1 VSSPGKGLSEFV
13 AEATEILDALSRDL
27 LTLDERRGQ
36 EADPDLVNGIFRA
49 AHSLKGL
56 AGMFGQD
63 RIATLAHASEDLLDR
78 LRLGKV
84 ELSDPVLDAMVES
97 LDVFQAL
104 LSECAR
110 GEATPLVAE
119 RAKELAARLPALAAP
134 QAAVVADLLDGL
146 NLDPQVRAVF
156 TEYEEHRL
164 RENLRK
170 GVGLWRVR
178 AGFDLS
184 DFDQGLAR
192 LNGQLKPLGE
202 VISTLPSAEPGD
214 GSGIAFDLIVGSR
227 SARHEL
233 EEAIAGLPAS
243 LAPLAGEAPDAAAPV
258 KAKKAAGRRSR
269 KAGAERGGGQAP
281 ALQVDEP
288 GRAESGT
295 QPGELGRARLGAS
308 PQPGEP
314 GRPAPS
320 VAPQPGELAR
330 AGLGASPQPGE
341 SGRAAPSVAPQPG
354 ESGRVALGSAPQP
367 GNARRAGARPPPP
380 IEAEPPLD
388 SLADADELPAVAQLP
403 TSATARPKQEF
414 DTSLRSLTQTVR
426 VDIQKL
432 DSLMNAVGEL
442 LLVKA
447 NLQRLA
453 ESARQE
459 GVHPVSKLFG
469 QELHRESRS
478 LERKLDELQKGI
490 LEVRMVPLGQV
501 FDKLARLVRRIAR
514 EGRKEI
520 DFAIDG
526 GEVEL
531 DKLIVEELSDPLMHL
546 IRNAI
551 DHGIEPADDRA
562 AANKARRGL
571 VSLLAAQKGNH
582 VVITVS
588 DDGAGLD
595 EERIREVAVHKGL
608 ITEAQANEMSRREL
622 QNLIFLPGFSTAKAV
637 SELSGRGVG
646 LDVVKTNLAHMSGII
661 DIESERGRGTSLTLT
676 LPVTLAIIRALV
688 VAVSGRT
695 YAVPLNSVLEIISLD
710 AADVRTVER
719 REVVS
724 LRGQTLP
731 IVRLARL
738 FGLPERTLKRHF
750 VVVVGLAQNRLGIA
764 VDELLG
770 QQDIVTKPLGGR
782 LRQIPGISGA
792 TDLGNRLT
800 VLVLDVGALMEEVI
814 SPERRVEFL

>member
-1 VSSPGKGLSEFV
+1 MSPSGKGLTEFV
-13 AEATEILDALSRDL
+13 AEATEILDTLGRDL

-56 AGMFGQD
+56 SGMFGQD
-63 RIATLAHASEDLLDR
+63 RIATLAHAAEDLLDR

-84 ELSDPVLDAMVES
+84 ELSDPVLDALVES
-97 LDVFQAL
+97 LDIFQAL
-104 LSECAR
+104 LGECAR
-110 GEATPLVAE
+110 GEATAILAE
-119 RAKELAARLPALAAP
+119 RVKGLALRLPVLAAP
-134 QAAVVADLLDGL
+134 PAPVVADLLDGL

-192 LNGQLKPLGE
+192 LNGQIKPLGE

-227 SARHEL
+227 SARSDL
-233 EEAIAGLPAS
+233 EAAIAGLPAVLS
-243 LAPLAGEAPDAAAPV
+243 PLGEGAQAEAPPEAPAPAEAPRARAKKEPKRSKRSLPPAKPEPAPPPAAAPHLV
-258 KAKKAAGRRSR
+258 V
-269 KAGAERGGGQAP
+269 EP
-281 ALQVDEP
+281 DEP
-288 GRAESGT
+288 
-295 QPGELGRARLGAS
+295 
-308 PQPGEP
+308 
-314 GRPAPS
+314 APE
-320 VAPQPGELAR
+320 A
-330 AGLGASPQPGE
+330 
-341 SGRAAPSVAPQPG
+341 
-354 ESGRVALGSAPQP
+354 
-367 GNARRAGARPPPP
+367 
-380 IEAEPPLD
+380 EAEP
-388 SLADADELPAVAQLP
+388 ALPAVTQLP
-403 TSATARPKQEF
+403 TSAAGPPRQEF

-426 VDIQKL
+426 VDIRKL

-453 ESARQE
+453 ESARLA
-459 GVHPVSKLFG
+459 GVHAVSKLFG
-469 QELHRESRS
+469 QELFRESRS

-551 DHGIEPADDRA
+551 DHGIETSDERA
-562 AANKARRGL
+562 AAGKARRGVVAL
-571 VSLLAAQKGNH
+571 RASQKGNH
-582 VVITVS
+582 VVIAVS

-608 ITEAQANEMSRREL
+608 ITANQAEEMGRREI
-622 QNLIFLPGFSTAKAV
+622 QNLIFLPGFSTARAV

-646 LDVVKTNLAHMSGII
+646 LDVVKTNLANMSGII
-661 DIESERGRGTSLTLT
+661 DIDSERGRGTTLTLT

-695 YAVPLNSVLEIISLD
+695 YAVPLNSVLEIISIEAGD
-710 AADVRTVER
+710 IRTVER

-731 IVRLARL
+731 FIRLARL
-738 FGLPERTLKRHF
+738 FGLPEQPLKRYF
-750 VVVVGLAQNRLGIA
+750 VVVVGLAQNRMGIA

-782 LRQIPGISGA
+782 LQHVPGISGA
-792 TDLGNRLT
+792 TDLGNRRT

-814 SPERRVEFL
+814 TPERRAEFL